1 MLSTQ
6 TSPGHTGDSAAF
18 TGYAFVLQ
26 FNQGCHVGYFGITGA
41 TSHDWPLVIWPFIA
55 MLRGKSLE
63 RLSNVYL
70 SFSSHLNWFPPP
82 STKSLIIARN
92 KPHTG
97 QGGGWRFPPQS
108 RQWPA
113 TAPLDTPPLWTAPNV
128 VCRLASLMA
137 NLADWI
143 ERSSQSCIMR
153 MKHKTFSTFS

>member
-1 MLSTQ
+1 M
-6 TSPGHTGDSAAF
+6 
-18 TGYAFVLQ
+18 
-26 FNQGCHVGYFGITGA
+26 
-41 TSHDWPLVIWPFIA
+41 LVI
-55 MLRGKSLE
+55 LVLCGDRGQLLTTGLLLQCWGGSHWK
-63 RLSNVYL
+63 VFPMPMFTYPYPHIY
-70 SFSSHLNWFPPP
+70 HLNWFPPP

-153 MKHKTFSTFS
+153 MKHKTFSTFSWNSFKGFVKW